1 MRADSP
7 QPDPAHDRN
16 TMGEPA
22 GLEARR
28 ARAFA
33 ELLAL
38 RVRIAELEVELEGIR
53 TSPTFRLATQ
63 LRGIKRGMAELGPVG
78 RPIAGAVRLGQIAL
92 NEGPAGLV
100 ERARHRLP
108 YWLGGSG
115 LVGPFRKRPPR
126 RLPPMA
132 IRPMREGSG
141 PTIVIPVFNKAV
153 LTYQCLKSLIEHTAP
168 GSYEVIVVDNAS
180 DDETPR
186 LLAHVEGLRVIR
198 NSENLGFVD
207 ACNQGAAEAAGEAI
221 LFLNNDTM
229 VFPGWLPPLVDTL
242 ADPTV
247 GAVGGQLIYPTGRLQ
262 EAGGI
267 IWNDGTGWNY
277 GRDDERD
284 RPEYQYARE
293 VDYCSGACLLVRR
306 RLFAELGGFDRRF
319 APAYYEDTDLCF
331 ELRRLGYRVVY
342 QPRARVLH
350 LEGAT
355 AGTDPSSGFKRFQE
369 INRAKFVDKHALAL
383 AAQHP
388 PDPARV
394 FRARDRRPGLRIL
407 LIDHMVPL
415 YDRDSGSVRMLALLR
430 LFGSLGHAVTFLP
443 DNLTDLQPY
452 TDTLQREGVE
462 VVYGKIWMAD
472 YIARR
477 LADFDLVIM
486 CRISVASRHLAEV
499 TAPGHPPLIFDTIDL
514 HFLREQRGAAL
525 LDDPVAARAAAV
537 TRSAE
542 LAVARASD
550 QVWVVSD
557 HEAAVLQAEDPAL
570 VVSVIPNIHEIREAV
585 PPFAARRD
593 LLFVGGF
600 QHPPNQDAVAYFVGQ
615 VLPLIRPRLPGVRL
629 VVVGPDVPAAV
640 QGLAAPDV
648 VIAGHVPEIEPVFD
662 RSRVLVAPLRYGA
675 GLKGKI
681 GQSLA
686 YGLPLVTTSVG
697 AEGMDLVDGR
707 HALIA
712 DAPAAFADAVVRL
725 YGDAALWTTLQDE
738 GRRHV
743 DARFGPAAVKERL
756 AAALAAVARPHPAS

>member
-1 MRADSP
+1 MRPDSP
-7 QPDPAHDRN
+7 EPDTTAN
-16 TMGEPA
+16 PA

-33 ELLAL
+33 ELMAL
-38 RVRIAELEVELEGIR
+38 RARIADLETELDGIR
-53 TSPTFRLATQ
+53 TSPTYRLATR
-63 LRGIKRGMAELGPVG
+63 LRGIKRGIADLGPVG

-100 ERARHRLP
+100 ERGRQRLP
-108 YWLGGSG
+108 HWLGGSG
-115 LVGPFRKRPPR
+115 LVGPFLKRVPR

-132 IRPMREGSG
+132 IRPMRDSAG
-141 PTIVIPVFNKAV
+141 PSIVIPVFNKAV

-180 DDETPR
+180 SDETPR
-186 LLAHVEGLRVIR
+186 LLGHVEGLRVIR
-198 NSENLGFVD
+198 NAANLGFVD
-207 ACNQGAAEAAGEAI
+207 ACNQGAAEARGEGV

-229 VFPGWLPPLVDTL
+229 VFPGWLPPLVEAL
-242 ADPTV
+242 AADPTV

-277 GRDDERD
+277 GRGDDRD
-284 RPEYQYARE
+284 RPDYQYARE

-331 ELRRLGYRVVY
+331 EIRRLGYRVVY

-350 LEGAT
+350 MEGAT
-355 AGTDPSSGFKRFQE
+355 AGTDPTSGFKRFQE

-415 YDRDSGSVRMLALLR
+415 YDRDSGSVRMLGLLR
-430 LFGSLGHAVTFLP
+430 LLGSLGHAVTFLP

-452 TDTLQREGVE
+452 TDTLQREGIE
-462 VVYGKIWMAD
+462 VVYGKISMAE
-472 YIARR
+472 YIAGR

-486 CRISVASRHLAEV
+486 CRISVASRHLASV
-499 TAPGHPPLIFDTIDL
+499 SAPGHPPLIFDTIDL
-514 HFLREQRGAAL
+514 HYLREQRGAAL
-525 LDDPVAARAAAV
+525 LEDPVAARAAAV
-537 TRSAE
+537 TKSAE

-557 HEAAVLQAEDPAL
+557 HEAAVLRDEDPGLA
-570 VVSVIPNIHEIREAV
+570 VSVIPNIHEIRTAV
-585 PPFAARRD
+585 PPFAGRRD

-600 QHPPNQDAVAYFVGQ
+600 QHPPNQDAVAHFVAQ
-615 VLPLIRPRLPGVRL
+615 VMPLIRPRLPGVRF
-629 VVVGPDVPAAV
+629 VVVGPDVPPAV
-640 QGLAAPDV
+640 QGLAGPDV

-686 YGLPLVTTSVG
+686 FGLPLVTTSVG

-712 DAPAAFADAVVRL
+712 DEPPAFADAVVRL
-725 YGDAALWTTLQDE
+725 YGDAALWAALQDA

-743 DARFGPAAVKERL
+743 DARFGPAAVRERL
-756 AAALAAVARPHPAS
+756 AAALAAVARPRPPS